1 MPRQIDGKTYHTLDE
16 TARKVRVST
25 RTLKNY
31 INKRIVSK
39 PAEISQG
46 LRTFFAF
53 TDKWISA
60 AREEIE
66 KHRTMLR

>member
-1 MPRQIDGKTYHTLDE
+1 MTRQIDGKTYHTLDE
-16 TARKVRVST
+16 TARKMRVSS

-31 INKRIVSK
+31 INRGIVSE

-60 AREEIE
+60 AREEVE
-66 KHRTMLR
+66 KHRTTRR